1 MLYEV
6 IKQKINVTNDGD
18 NSNATCIVNRKS
30 ASCIIRVWITR
41 I

>member
-30 ASCIIRVWITR
+30 ATAPVPSPNTSV
-41 I
+41 